1 MRDCNNCGKCCT
13 RYGGG
18 ALAASDEEIDGWET
32 NRPDIAEYV
41 KRGKIWF
48 SPVTG
53 KQMSRCPWLRK
64 QPGQDK
70 FLCRI
75 YYDRPD
81 DCRHYPVTVEQ
92 MIIDECEMLDAR
104 DLVDLKKAQRKLD
117 DLMADIRPAVSR

>member
-1 MRDCNNCGKCCT
+1 VRDCNNCGKCCT

-18 ALAASDEEIDGWET
+18 ALATSDEEIDRWET
-32 NRPDIAEYV
+32 DRPDIAAYV